1 MKKIITLIT
10 IIAMMITSMFVFS
23 ACGNKNE
30 EPTSKEPAAEAT
42 TEETAEEA
50 TEEAVTE
57 EVLEEPN
64 VTIEGKYE
72 FAEKS
77 EVSESGIIVEEG
89 SYYSFNKDNTFELYF
104 APQDMTI
111 KGTYEVEGNIIH
123 ATVGT
128 NTVDLELVDENT
140 IKEFVTITT
149 GEEQKEGYNI
159 YKKN

>member
-1 MKKIITLIT
+1 MKKIVTLIA
-10 IIAMMITSMFVFS
+10 ILSLLIVSAFAFS
-23 ACGNKNE
+23 ACGQKE
-30 EPTSKEPAAEAT
+30 EPAAEEPTA
-42 TEETAEEA
+42 ETAEEA
-50 TEEAVTE
+50 APAEEAVVE
-57 EVLEEPN
+57 EEPN

-77 EVSESGIIVEEG
+77 EVGESGIIVEEG
-89 SYYSFNKDNTFELYF
+89 SYYSFNNDNTFELYF
-104 APQDMTI
+104 SPQDITI
-111 KGTYEVEGNIIH
+111 NGTYEVEGNIIH

-140 IKEFVTITT
+140 IKEFTTITT